1 MSTIKSSSEDLT
13 LNADGSNDI
22 KFQSNGVEKAS
33 ISSAGAFTSTT
44 IDATKLTGEK
54 ASYIIDGDF
63 TQWEDTSATSFANAT
78 YSGAMLMKWGGST
91 TGTATMERSTDV
103 PTAAES
109 GHQSDYSVLYKCT
122 GTDTPSA
129 SENLTTSHIITGSD
143 YANLHGGQYT
153 VSFWAK
159 TAANNSGHRYYVAL
173 SNASAGAGSIVNSF
187 IPTSSWQKF
196 SFTVTADTVGTWGFN
211 EASAGLRIYIALM
224 AGTTFDDAT
233 EGVWNTTFELYDST
247 SAIGNFMASTS
258 NEFYL
263 SQLQCVKGS
272 VAPTFSSESVA
283 TVKSQVDY
291 YVQRFDYD
299 VTSYIPVTIGGCNA
313 TSSMRTTLYFRKEM
327 RGTPTVT
334 SSAASTF
341 AGSDYLATATGSSV
355 ATTNEDRHHVELA
368 LSQAG
373 TTWTTGMAGMI
384 QRDGTDTCWVMA
396 DARH

>member
-1 MSTIKSSSEDLT
+1 LP
-13 LNADGSNDI
+13 
-22 KFQSNGVEKAS
+22 
-33 ISSAGAFTSTT
+33 
-44 IDATKLTGEK
+44 GEK
-54 ASYIIDGDF
+54 ASYVIDGDF

-129 SENLTTSHIITGSD
+129 SENFTTSYIITGSD

-173 SNASAGAGSIVNSF
+173 SNANAGAGSIVNSF

-247 SAIGNFMASTS
+247 SAIGNFMDSTS

-272 VAPTFSSESVA
+272 TAPTFTSPPIA
-283 TVKSQVDY
+283 TVKDQVDY
-291 YVQRFDYD
+291 YVEKIGGASNEW
-299 VTSYIPVTIGGCNA
+299 VAAGMCPTTTSGQFQLTWAKKRAAPTCSFVGTIGNVSIVQGGTADVAN
-313 TSSMRTTLYFRKEM
+313 T
-327 RGTPTVT
+327 TPTYSTPSVFGSRVT
-334 SSAASTF
+334 
-341 AGSDYLATATGSSV
+341 V
-355 ATTNEDRHHVELA
+355 TT
-368 LSQAG
+368 AG
-373 TTWTTGMAGMI
+373 TVILGHGALLRMNTSAEYSI
-384 QRDGTDTCWVMA
+384 I

>member
-54 ASYIIDGDF
+54 RNYIIDGDM
-63 TQWEDTSATSFANAT
+63 TQSPEGDITGVTNGSYGGVALWENAISGSPGVFDSKRTADAPTVGESNHSSTYCLHIDCTTAESA
-78 YSGAMLMKWGGST
+78 
-91 TGTATMERSTDV
+91 V
-103 PTAAES
+103 TAAEV
-109 GHQSDYSVLYKCT
+109 YAIEYRV
-122 GTDTPSA
+122 
-129 SENLTTSHIITGSD
+129 TGSD
-143 YANLHGGQYT
+143 FAALDQQEVT
-153 VSFWAK
+153 LSFWHKHTK
-159 TAANNSGHRYYVAL
+159 TGTYCVCLKNSAADRSYLFEYTQTTTNTWEQHTETVTLDSSGTWLLTEADVGL
-173 SNASAGAGSIVNSF
+173 NISF
-187 IPTSSWQKF
+187 AVFMGTNYHG
-196 SFTVTADTVGTWGFN
+196 TADTWQ
-211 EASAGLRIYIALM
+211 AGNKLATSNQVN
-224 AGTTFDDAT
+224 AG
-233 EGVWNTTFELYDST
+233 DST
-247 SAIGNFMASTS
+247 SNDMKFAQVGLYLGST
-258 NEFYL
+258 
-263 SQLQCVKGS
+263 
-272 VAPTFSSESVA
+272 APTFSSESVA

-299 VTSYIPVTIGGCNA
+299 VTSSIPVAIGGCNA